1 VQNKH
6 ALNCH
11 CNQKNFIDN
20 PEIVS
25 KTINKEDRY
34 SHLIPMDELICLFSP
49 YCRHTSQGIALKE
62 GKDPRVVWD
71 GTTKSDP
78 YLVVMNDI
86 MYVDDEVPTRFGEV
100 KLAYYIYIYNLRIS
114 YPRAIILWA
123 LADAKAYFRFP
134 RVHPDLTRAFGFLV
148 DGFYNL
154 AQRWYLDPVP
164 QPQVR
169 NHFVGQLKH

>member
-1 VQNKH
+1 
-6 ALNCH
+6 
-11 CNQKNFIDN
+11 
-20 PEIVS
+20 
-25 KTINKEDRY
+25 
-34 SHLIPMDELICLFSP
+34 MDELICLFSP

-62 GKDPRVVWD
+62 GKDP
-71 GTTKSDP
+71 
-78 YLVVMNDI
+78 VVMNDI

-164 QPQVR
+164 QPQVG